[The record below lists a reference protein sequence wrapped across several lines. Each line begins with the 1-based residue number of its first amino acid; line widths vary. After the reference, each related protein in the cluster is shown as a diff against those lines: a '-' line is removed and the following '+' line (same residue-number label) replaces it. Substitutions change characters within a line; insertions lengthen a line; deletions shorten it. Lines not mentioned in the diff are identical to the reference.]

1 MRIMSGA
8 AVRGRLIE
16 RLEPRAVIA
25 YAAVVAGLAFALSS
39 PIYLAILAASVWIV
53 IAAAGARRAAW
64 PYAAAGAVAAVG
76 VAVLNPLVSRQGAAV
91 LWEGPVLPVVGRFA
105 ITAEACA
112 FGVAMGLRI
121 LVVISAWA
129 LYATAVDPDAALR
142 VLGRVSFGSAL
153 IMALAVR
160 LFPAMTSDARRIMDA
175 QRSRGLRL
183 DTGTRRARV
192 IARRPIVDC
201 LLLTSLERA
210 VQIAE
215 SMESRGYGR
224 GARTS
229 VSLPS
234 WQPRDWL
241 LGLAALGA
249 LACGVAAAAAGSGRL
264 EYYPLTPSL
273 VVPAD
278 LGLVPALTILLI
290 FPALLAWGWT
300 RSHWLRS
307 RI

>member
-1 MRIMSGA
+1 MRTATGP
-8 AVRGRLIE
+8 AVSGRLIE
-16 RLEPRAVIA
+16 RLEPRAVMT
-25 YAAVVAGLAFALSS
+25 YAVV
-39 PIYLAILAASVWIV
+39 IAILAFVLSNPVYLAVLALSVWLL
-53 IAAAGARRAAW
+53 IAAAGALRASRM
-64 PYAAAGAVAAVG
+64 YATAGAVAAVS
-76 VAVLNPLVSRQGAAV
+76 VAVLNPLISRQGVTV
-91 LWEGPVLPVVGRFA
+91 LWEGPVLPVVGQFN

-112 FGVAMGLRI
+112 FGVGMGLR
-121 LVVISAWA
+121 LFVVISAFA
-129 LYATAVDPDAALR
+129 LYATAVNPDAALR

-160 LFPAMTSDARRIMDA
+160 LFPAMTTDAKRIMDA

-192 IARRPIVDC
+192 AARKPIVDC

-224 GARTS
+224 TGRTS
-229 VSLPS
+229 ASLPS
-234 WQPRDWL
+234 WQLRDWL
-241 LGLAALGA
+241 VAAAALGA
-249 LACGVAAAAAGSGRL
+249 LALGMAAAVFGPGRF
-264 EYYPLTPSL
+264 EYYPALTGP
-273 VVPAD
+273 VGPAD
-278 LGLVPALTILLI
+278 AGLLPALAALLI
-290 FPALLAWGWT
+290 FPALLAWGWM